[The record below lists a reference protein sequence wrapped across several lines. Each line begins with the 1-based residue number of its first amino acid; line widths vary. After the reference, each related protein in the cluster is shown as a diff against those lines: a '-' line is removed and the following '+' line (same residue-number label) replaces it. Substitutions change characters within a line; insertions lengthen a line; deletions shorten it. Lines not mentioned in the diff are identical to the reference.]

1 MVLVTPIL
9 TSTLL
14 THFLAQAMKFVF
26 NIKSGEKFPEA
37 SRHTLQ
43 TWPSVSA
50 SMLKYPTVN
59 LVDLSHLVTGG

>member
-37 SRHTLQ
+37 SRHILQ
-43 TWPSVSA
+43 TWPNVSA
-50 SMLKYPTVN
+50 
-59 LVDLSHLVTGG
+59 